1 MIYLRYTILLIDTE
15 LNLINLR
22 LLNLSIHDS
31 LTTIVTRV
39 VASLQ
44 FIDVQRRIFK
54 DFNEFR

>member
-1 MIYLRYTILLIDTE
+1 MIYLRYTTLLIGTE

-22 LLNLSIHDS
+22 LLNFSIHAS

-44 FIDVQRRIFK
+44 FIDVRTAHF
-54 DFNEFR
+54 

>member
-1 MIYLRYTILLIDTE
+1 MIYLRYTISLIGTE

-22 LLNLSIHDS
+22 LLNLSIHAS
-31 LTTIVTRV
+31 LATIVTRV

>member
-44 FIDVQRRIFK
+44 FIDVTTAHF
-54 DFNEFR
+54 